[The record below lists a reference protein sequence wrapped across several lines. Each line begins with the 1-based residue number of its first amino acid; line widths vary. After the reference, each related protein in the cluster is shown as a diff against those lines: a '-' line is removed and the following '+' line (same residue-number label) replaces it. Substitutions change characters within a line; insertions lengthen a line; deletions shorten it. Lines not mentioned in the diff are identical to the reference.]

1 MMHISSRATQRALFV
16 RIEGELDLHTAPEF
30 KRFVEAELTADPGRK
45 VLVVILSDVGFVDSS
60 GLGALL
66 AQYKALTERG
76 GRLVLVDPRPA
87 VRRVLQFSGLLRM
100 LDVVETE
107 EKALLWA

>member
-1 MMHISSRATQRALFV
+1 MQMTSRATPRALFV

-30 KRFVEAELTADPGRK
+30 KQRIEAELGAEPGRR
-45 VLVVILSDVGFVDSS
+45 VLVLVLSDVGFIDSS